1 MTNLY
6 IHIYI
11 STRLYL
17 TPGFSIRTRS
27 GRGIRLVRISKYT
40 ETRVCAFQIIG
51 KTPPPF
57 SFRFVRVKFV
67 NIQLRSKEF
76 LRVPPLFTSS
86 SRWNERIHPSL
97 PHSSMRTR
105 ERFLLSTVIY
115 TRWSCRK
122 SSFRRI
128 PPEGGC
134 STVVQI
140 SRFIF
145 FSLFS
150 SPPLV
155 FVCRENSRITAIV
168 ENVISEWRW
177 FKRIFDGFYKL
188 VKLAPSNLF
197 SLPLRTVF
205 NRKFISPVLE
215 GGRFTVLN

>member
-6 IHIYI
+6 IYTYQHDYI
-11 STRLYL
+11 FSWFLYSNEI
-17 TPGFSIRTRS
+17 GNSIS
-27 GRGIRLVRISKYT
+27 SHFQIHGDA
-40 ETRVCAFQIIG
+40 RVCFSNNR
-51 KTPPPF
+51 KDTPSLLFPVCPCEI
-57 SFRFVRVKFV
+57 R
-67 NIQLRSKEF
+67 EY

-145 FSLFS
+145 FSLFPS
-150 SPPLV
+150 SPLV